1 MPSLF
6 ASAVLSPEASADTWS
21 VYVPKPKTYSLS
33 IDLNALY
40 HLGINLYSNI
50 PAVISEAVANS
61 WDADAEQ
68 VWIDVDKKKRT
79 ITITDDGWGMTE
91 SEINDRYLRV
101 GYSKRDHENVRTPK
115 GRHVMGRKGIGKL
128 SLFSIANIIEVHTV
142 KTNKGKVVD
151 RNAFVM
157 NAKDIKKQIE
167 QKGGPQSY
175 KPKVLHESVIE
186 IQKGTRLILSGLK
199 AGAPLKTDFL
209 RRRLA
214 RRFSI
219 IGPEHG
225 FEVIVEGK
233 PITIAD
239 RDYFA
244 SIEYLWYFGEK
255 SKHFAEAAKNAKKTF
270 PLDAHIDTGGKQYPI
285 SGWIGTFDEQKN
297 IDDGNN
303 TIVVQAWGKLV
314 QEDLLSDL
322 DEAGLFTKY
331 LIGEIRA
338 DFVDDDSKQDIAT
351 SDRQRLR
358 TDDPRYRLLKDHV
371 QHVVKTDIKLKWT
384 DWRKE
389 RATEHALKNPI
400 VQRWYETLK
409 PDNQHYAR
417 EVFERIER
425 VPVPD
430 EGLRRELYKQSI
442 LAFESFAHRQNVSDL
457 AKIGG
462 GDEFQR
468 FLSAFSSM
476 DQLEEAYYYS
486 IARGRMEVLSKL
498 EEITPKSKERT
509 IQEHIFNHLWLL
521 DPSWERASTDA
532 SMETNVGKEWTKL
545 DASLTK
551 DEKKARLDIKYR
563 TAAGKHIIIELKRS
577 TVRIDAVE
585 LLKQVRKYQ
594 AAVKKVAAK
603 SHPGQLPWVETV
615 CILGSLPLPVNEAEQ
630 NEKLLRDV
638 NARCMTYDQLIQQTR
653 DSYREFIQANKEI
666 SRIRELIEKL

>member
-1 MPSLF
+1 M
-6 ASAVLSPEASADTWS
+6 
-21 VYVPKPKTYSLS
+21 PKTKSYALT
-33 IDLNALY
+33 IDLNALN

-61 WDADAEQ
+61 WDADAEH
-68 VWIDVDKKKRT
+68 VWIDVDTKKHT

-91 SEINDRYLRV
+91 AEINDRYLRV
-101 GYSKRDHENVRTPK
+101 GYNKRDNESVTTPK
-115 GRHVMGRKGIGKL
+115 RRHVMGRKGIGKL
-128 SLFSIANIIEVHTV
+128 SLFSLATIIEVQTV
-142 KTNKGKVVD
+142 KTVKGRVVE

-167 QKGGPQSY
+167 KKGGLQTY
-175 KPKVLHESVIE
+175 EPKVLDESVIR
-186 IQKGTRLILSGLK
+186 IQMGTRLILSGLK
-199 AGAPLKTDFL
+199 SGTPLKTDFL

-219 IGPEHG
+219 IGGDHD
-225 FEVIVEGK
+225 FEVIVDGR
-233 PITIAD
+233 PITVED
-239 RDYFA
+239 RDYFRN
-244 SIEYLWYFGEK
+244 IEYLWYFGK
-255 SKHFAEAAKNAKKTF
+255 RSKHFADAATNAKRTLLL
-270 PLDAHIDTGGKQYPI
+270 PANIDSGLKQYEI

-314 QEDLLSDL
+314 QEDLLADL

-338 DFVDDDSKQDIAT
+338 DFVDDDKQQDIAT

-358 TDDPRYRLLKDHV
+358 TDDPRYKILKEHV

-400 VQRWYETLK
+400 VQQWYDTLTQ
-409 PDNQHYAR
+409 DNKHYAR

-430 EGLRRELYKQSI
+430 EALRRELYKQSI
-442 LAFESFAHRQNVSDL
+442 LAFESFAHRQNLSDL
-457 AKIGG
+457 ATIGG

-468 FLSAFSSM
+468 FVRTFSSM

-486 IARGRMEVLSKL
+486 IARGRMEVLAKL
-498 EEITPKSKERT
+498 EEITPKTKERT
-509 IQEHIFNHLWLL
+509 IQEHIFDHLWLL

-532 SMETNVGKEWTKL
+532 SMELNVGKAWKKL
-545 DASLTK
+545 DAKLTV
-551 DEKKARLDIKYR
+551 DEKKSRLDIRYR
-563 TAAGKHIIIELKRS
+563 TAAGKHIIIELKRYD
-577 TVRIDAVE
+577 RKIDTIKLME
-585 LLKQVRKYQ
+585 QVRKYQ
-594 AAVKKVAAK
+594 SALKKVVTKAF
-603 SHPGQLPWVETV
+603 PGQDQWIETI
-615 CILGSLPLPVNEAEQ
+615 CILGYPHQPEREAAQ
-630 NEKLLRDV
+630 NETMLRSV
-638 NARCMTYDQLIQQTR
+638 GARYITYDQLIRQTR
-653 DSYREFIQANKEI
+653 DSYRDFIQANKEI
-666 SRIRELIEKL
+666 SRIRELIQRL

>member
-1 MPSLF
+1 MTK
-6 ASAVLSPEASADTWS
+6 A
-21 VYVPKPKTYSLS
+21 KNYSLS
-33 IDLNALY
+33 IDLNALN

-61 WDADAEQ
+61 WDADAEH

-79 ITITDDGWGMTE
+79 LTITDDGWGM
-91 SEINDRYLRV
+91 SEIDINDRYLRV
-101 GYSKRDHENVRTPK
+101 GYSKRDHEKVKTPK

-142 KTNKGKVVD
+142 KIINGKAVE

-167 QKGGPQSY
+167 KKTGLQTY
-175 KPKVLHESVIE
+175 KPRVLDESLVGID
-186 IQKGTRLILSGLK
+186 KGTRLILSGLK
-199 AGAPLKTDFL
+199 SGAPLKTDFL

-219 IGPEHG
+219 IGPEYD
-225 FEVIVEGK
+225 FEVIVENT

-244 SIEYLWYFGEK
+244 NIEYLWYFGEK
-255 SKHFAEAAKNAKKTF
+255 SKRFAEAATNAKKTLLL
-270 PLDAHIDTGGKQYPI
+270 PAHIDTGEKRYAI
-285 SGWIGTFDEQKN
+285 SGWIGTFDEQKS
-297 IDDGNN
+297 IDEGNN

-314 QEDLLSDL
+314 QEDLLTDL
-322 DEAGLFTKY
+322 AEAGLFTKY
-331 LIGEIRA
+331 LIGEIGA
-338 DFVDDDSKQDIAT
+338 DFVDDDKQQDIAT

-358 TDDPRYRLLKDHV
+358 TDDPRYKLLKEHI
-371 QHVVKTDIKLKWT
+371 QNVVKTDIKLKWT

-389 RATEHALKNPI
+389 RATERALKNST
-400 VQRWYETLK
+400 VQQWYDSLK
-409 PDNQHYAR
+409 PDNQYYAR

-430 EGLRRELYKQSI
+430 EGLRRELYKQGI
-442 LAFESFAHRQNVSDL
+442 LAFESFAHRQNLSDL
-457 AKIGG
+457 TKIGG

-468 FLSAFSSM
+468 FVRAFSSM

-498 EEITPKSKERT
+498 EEITPKTRERT
-509 IQEHIFNHLWLL
+509 IQEHIFDHLWLL

-532 SMETNVGKEWTKL
+532 SMEMSVGKEWKKI
-545 DASLTK
+545 DAKLTK
-551 DEKKARLDIKYR
+551 DEKRARLDIKYR
-563 TAAGKHIIIELKRS
+563 TAAGKHIIIELKRYDIK
-577 TVRIDAVE
+577 IDTVE

-594 AAVKKVAAK
+594 GAVKKVVAK
-603 SHPGQLPWVETV
+603 SFPDKLPWMETI
-615 CILGSLPLPVNEAEQ
+615 CILGYPPLPANESEQ

-638 NARCMTYDQLIQQTR
+638 NARYITYDQLIRQTR
-653 DSYREFIQANKEI
+653 DSYRDFIQANKEI
-666 SRIRELIEKL
+666 SRIRELIQKL